1 MANNTGKKYGGRE
14 AGTPNKVTKNMREF
28 IGSLLMENIIQFKAD
43 FKALT
48 ARERVEVYCKL
59 LTFVVLKMQ
68 SIELT
73 EQEKPKERDLIPEEA
88 REFF

>member
-1 MANNTGKKYGGRE
+1 
-14 AGTPNKVTKNMREF
+14 MRKFLEQ
-28 IGSLLMENIIQFKAD
+28 SLMENIIQFNAD

>member
-1 MANNTGKKYGGRE
+1 
-14 AGTPNKVTKNMREF
+14 
-28 IGSLLMENIIQFKAD
+28 
-43 FKALT
+43 
-48 ARERVEVYCKL
+48 VEVYCKL